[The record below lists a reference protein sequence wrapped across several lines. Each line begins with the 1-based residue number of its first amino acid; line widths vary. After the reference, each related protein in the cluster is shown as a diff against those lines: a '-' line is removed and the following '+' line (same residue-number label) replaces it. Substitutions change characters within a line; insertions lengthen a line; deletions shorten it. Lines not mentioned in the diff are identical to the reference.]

1 MDPQLSV
8 VLFRRRGWSGP
19 DYSAWCERLL
29 ADGVAFL
36 VPTAWRGERMM
47 RFCFV
52 NPRTTIE
59 DVRAILDTMADA

>member
-8 VLFRRRGWSGP
+8 LLFRRRGWTNVE
-19 DYSAWCERLL
+19 YTAWCDRML
-29 ADGVAFL
+29 AEQVAFV

-52 NPRTTIE
+52 NPRTTID
-59 DVRAILDTMADA
+59 DVRLVLDTMSDA